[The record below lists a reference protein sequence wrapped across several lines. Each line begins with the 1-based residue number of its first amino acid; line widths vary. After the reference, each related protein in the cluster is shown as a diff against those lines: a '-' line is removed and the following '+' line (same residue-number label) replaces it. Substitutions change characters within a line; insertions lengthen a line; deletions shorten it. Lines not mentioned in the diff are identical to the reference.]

1 MAKMRPLP
9 VKKSITLA
17 EMLLATAIT
26 AFAICNILV
35 MYTACFDLIGTAKNM
50 NIATNAAQGLIEGMR
65 NSTFQQI
72 DDTYGVNPT
81 ADADIS
87 YSNFVVNAIPSS
99 MGVVYINDTNPE
111 LLQAT
116 VSVCWRQ
123 KNRVI
128 GEDKNLN
135 GALDAG
141 EDANGNK
148 ILDSPVELTTLI
160 VNR

>member
-1 MAKMRPLP
+1 
-9 VKKSITLA
+9 
-17 EMLLATAIT
+17 
-26 AFAICNILV
+26 
-35 MYTACFDLIGTAKNM
+35 
-50 NIATNAAQGLIEGMR
+50 MR

-148 ILDSPVELTTLI
+148 IIDSPVELTTLI

>member
-1 MAKMRPLP
+1 
-9 VKKSITLA
+9 
-17 EMLLATAIT
+17 
-26 AFAICNILV
+26 
-35 MYTACFDLIGTAKNM
+35 
-50 NIATNAAQGLIEGMR
+50 
-65 NSTFQQI
+65 
-72 DDTYGVNPT
+72 
-81 ADADIS
+81 
-87 YSNFVVNAIPSS
+87 
-99 MGVVYINDTNPE
+99 

-148 ILDSPVELTTLI
+148 IIDSPVELTTLI